1 MFYVGPAGYP
11 PGSKGPVE
19 AVEKVHQLGLNALEV
34 QFGRQVKMPE
44 ERAVAAGKRAK
55 ELGVAL
61 SAHAPYYINFNSKEE
76 KTVENS
82 REWLLKAVRICHL
95 LGARIAVV
103 HSGYYTGRSSEETT
117 QRIIENLRLC
127 HEIMEEEGTADVLLG
142 LETMGKKGAWGTIE
156 EIGQVLREVEGTAPV
171 IDFAHIHA
179 RWGGCLN
186 KPADI
191 QKVVK
196 DCQLIYKGRLHCHFS
211 CIEFTAA
218 GEKRH
223 LRLGGGKPDFELL
236 AEVLKKV
243 KADVTVISETPAPT
257 EDALR
262 MKQILTG

>member
-1 MFYVGPAGYP
+1 MFYIGPAGYP

-19 AVEKVHQLGLNALEV
+19 AVQKVHDLGLNALEV
-34 QFGRQVKMPE
+34 QFGRQVRMPE
-44 ERAVAAGKRAK
+44 EKAVEAGKRAK
-55 ELGVAL
+55 DLGVAL
-61 SAHAPYYINFNSKEE
+61 SAHAPYYINFNSKET

-82 REWLLKAVRICHL
+82 REWLLKAVRLCHL

-103 HSGYYTGRSSEETT
+103 HSGYYTGRSSKETT
-117 QRIIENLRLC
+117 EAIIENLRLC
-127 HEIMEEEGTADVLLG
+127 RRIMEDEGIDDVLLG

-156 EIGQVLREVEGTAPV
+156 EIGEVLKEVKGTAPV

-186 KPADI
+186 QPSDLK
-191 QKVVK
+191 KVLK
-196 DCQLIYKGRLHCHFS
+196 DCQLVYKGRLHCHFS

-223 LRLGGGKPDFELL
+223 LRLGEGKPEFEML
-236 AEVLKKV
+236 AAVLKQV
-243 KADVTVISETPAPT
+243 RGDVTVISETPAPT

-262 MKQILTG
+262 MKEMLTG